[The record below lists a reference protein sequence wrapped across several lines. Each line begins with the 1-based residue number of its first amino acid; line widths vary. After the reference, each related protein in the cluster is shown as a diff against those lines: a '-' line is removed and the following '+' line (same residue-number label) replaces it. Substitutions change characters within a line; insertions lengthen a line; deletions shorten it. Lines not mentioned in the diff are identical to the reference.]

1 MPQSV
6 DAGQAEGQEV
16 LASLSPV
23 GWGEA
28 GDMDLAV
35 VLELLCFLV
44 DVSEDRKEGGR
55 RSPAS
60 LIELSLQPVSPACL
74 GHSVLR

>member
-1 MPQSV
+1 MNLPNK
-6 DAGQAEGQEV
+6 
-16 LASLSPV
+16 

-28 GDMDLAV
+28 GDMNLAV

-55 RSPAS
+55 RSPAY
-60 LIELSLQPVSPACL
+60 LIELSSQPVSPVCP
-74 GHSVLR
+74 GPSVLR

>member
-1 MPQSV
+1 MNLPNK
-6 DAGQAEGQEV
+6 
-16 LASLSPV
+16 

-28 GDMDLAV
+28 GDMNLAV

-55 RSPAS
+55 RSPATF
-60 LIELSLQPVSPACL
+60 IKLSLQPASPACP
-74 GHSVLR
+74 GPFVLR